1 MIFKHFN
8 WNRKICSE
16 AKFNS
21 EIDIYGDVVCVHN
34 QTHVD
39 HFFFIYKVYV
49 TISLADLY
57 FLF

>member
-39 HFFFIYKVYV
+39 HFFF
-49 TISLADLY
+49 
-57 FLF
+57 F